1 MVESMLGAFYKKK
14 AYLFLPPFIVLFVN
28 VHRCHN
34 CHKWRS
40 LQHAPGSRS
49 QVIAFTRK
57 LRRHPV
63 NAYPELSNIRW
74 ILKKLLYLIS

>member
-1 MVESMLGAFYKKK
+1 MLGAFNKKK
-14 AYLFLPPFIVLFVN
+14 AYLFLPTFIVLFVN
-28 VHRCHN
+28 IHRCHN